1 MHGTGFYLMT
11 SKTLG
16 ATGARL
22 LTALAED
29 NRTVFSI
36 SDAQEILESSYDA
49 ALKTVRRLAHAGW
62 LVRLTAGRYA
72 IVPLSSGDET
82 TPQVNRYVIA
92 RELLDDTPYYVSH
105 DSAMDIHN
113 MLTRPV
119 TTVVVTTPRRLVDR
133 DILGVPYRFVYA
145 PPSALWGAE
154 PVWVTPYER
163 VIVSDLERTLLDGLA
178 RPDLCAGISQV
189 ATGLWMR
196 HDDLDWNKLA
206 DYAQKLGT
214 RAVAQRLGYLLELY
228 GLGVPATVEILQE
241 MVGTSYA
248 RLDPLLADSGSYLAR
263 WRLRL
268 NLEPE
273 TLQSIVRT

>member
-1 MHGTGFYLMT
+1 MA

-22 LTALAED
+22 LTTLAED
-29 NRTVFSI
+29 DRAVFSI
-36 SDAQEILESSYDA
+36 TDAQEILKSGYDA
-49 ALKTVRRLAHAGW
+49 ALQTVRRLVDAGW

-72 IVPLSSGDET
+72 IVPLSSGDEA

-92 RELLDDTPYYVSH
+92 REILDEAPYYVSH

-119 TTVVVTTPRRLVDR
+119 TTVIVTTPRRRANR

-145 PPSALWGAE
+145 PPSALWGCG
-154 PVWVTPYER
+154 PVWVTPYDQ
-163 VIVSDLERTLLDGLA
+163 VVVSDMERTILDGLA
-178 RPDLCAGISQV
+178 RPDLCAGVSQV

-196 HDDLDWNKLA
+196 HDDLDWDRLSE
-206 DYAQKLGT
+206 YAQKLGT

-228 GLGVPATVEILQE
+228 GLGTTGLIEVLQA
-241 MVGTSYA
+241 MVGTAYA
-248 RLDPLLADSGSYLAR
+248 DLDPLLPEGGSYLAR

-268 NLEPE
+268 NLEPG
-273 TLQSIVRT
+273 TLESVVAT

>member
-1 MHGTGFYLMT
+1 MEQVLQPMS

-16 ATGARL
+16 ATGAHL
-22 LTALAED
+22 LTALAES
-29 NRTVFSI
+29 NRTVFTI
-36 SDAQEILESSYDA
+36 SDAQELLESSYDA

-72 IVPLSSGDET
+72 IVPLSSGDEA
-82 TPQVNRYVIA
+82 TPQVDRYIIA

-119 TTVVVTTPRRLVDR
+119 TTVVVTTPRRLADR
-133 DILGVPYRFVYA
+133 EILGVPDRFVYA
-145 PPSALWGAE
+145 VSSALWGSE

-163 VIVSDLERTLLDGLA
+163 VIVSDLERTILDGLA

-196 HDDLDWNKLA
+196 QDDFDWDRLA
-206 DYAQKLGT
+206 SYAQRLGT
-214 RAVAQRLGYLLELY
+214 RAVAQRMGYLLELY
-228 GLGVPATVEILQE
+228 GLGTLATIEMLQE

-248 RLDPLLADSGSYLAR
+248 RLDPLLADNGPYLAR

>member
-1 MHGTGFYLMT
+1 MT

-22 LTALAED
+22 LTALAES
-29 NRTVFSI
+29 NQTIFSI
-36 SDAQEILESSYDA
+36 ADAQELLESSYDA

-72 IVPLSSGDET
+72 IVPLSSGDEP

-92 RELLDDTPYYVSH
+92 RELLDGAPYYVSH

-119 TTVVVTTPRRLVDR
+119 TTVIITTPRRLADR

-145 PPSALWGAE
+145 RPLALWGCE
-154 PVWVTPYER
+154 PIWVTPYER
-163 VIVSDLERTLLDGLA
+163 VTVSNLERTILDGLA
-178 RPDLCAGISQV
+178 RPDLCAGLSEV

-196 HDDLDWNKLA
+196 HDDFDWDRLA
-206 DYAQKLGT
+206 DYAQRLGI

-228 GLGVPATVEILQE
+228 GLGTPATVEVLQG
-241 MVGTSYA
+241 MVGSSYA
-248 RLDPLLADSGSYLAR
+248 RLDPLLADKGPYLAR

-268 NLEPE
+268 NLESE

>member
-1 MHGTGFYLMT
+1 MT

-16 ATGARL
+16 ATGAHL
-22 LTALAED
+22 LTALAES
-29 NRTVFSI
+29 NRMIFSI
-36 SDAQEILESSYDA
+36 SDAQGLLESSYDA
-49 ALKTVRRLAHAGW
+49 TLKTVRRLAHAGW

-72 IVPLSSGDET
+72 IVPLSSGDEA

-92 RELLDDTPYYVSH
+92 REILDDTPYYVSH

-119 TTVVVTTPRRLVDR
+119 TTVIVTTPRRLVDR
-133 DILGVPYRFVYA
+133 EILGVPYRFVYA
-145 PPSALWGAE
+145 APAALWGSE

-163 VIVSDLERTLLDGLA
+163 VIVSNLERTILDGLA
-178 RPDLCAGISQV
+178 RPDLCAGVGQV

-196 HDDLDWNKLA
+196 HDDLDWARLA
-206 DYAQKLGT
+206 DYVQKLGT

-228 GLGVPATVEILQE
+228 GLGTPATIEKLQE

-248 RLDPLLADSGSYLAR
+248 RLDPVLADCGPYLAR

>member
-1 MHGTGFYLMT
+1 MM

-16 ATGARL
+16 TTGARL
-22 LTALAED
+22 LTTLAES
-29 NRTVFSI
+29 NRTIFSI
-36 SDAQEILESSYDA
+36 SDAQRLLESSYDA
-49 ALKTVRRLAHAGW
+49 ALKTVRRLVHAGW

-72 IVPLSSGDET
+72 IVPLSSGDEA
-82 TPQVNRYVIA
+82 TPQLDRYVIA
-92 RELLDDTPYYVSH
+92 RELLDDTPYYISH
-105 DSAMDIHN
+105 DSAMDIHS

-119 TTVVVTTPRRLVDR
+119 TTVVITTPRRLVDR
-133 DILGVPYRFVYA
+133 EILGVPYRFIYA
-145 PPSALWGAE
+145 ASAALWGSE

-163 VIVSDLERTLLDGLA
+163 VVVSNLERTILDGLA
-178 RPDLCAGISQV
+178 RPDLCAGIGQV

-196 HDDLDWNKLA
+196 HNDLNWARLT
-206 DYAQKLGT
+206 DYTQRLGT

-228 GLGVPATVEILQE
+228 GLGPPAVIETLQE

-248 RLDPLLADSGSYLAR
+248 RLDPLLADRGSYLAR

>member
-1 MHGTGFYLMT
+1 MS

-16 ATGARL
+16 ATGAHL
-22 LTALAED
+22 LTALAES
-29 NRTVFSI
+29 NRMVFTI
-36 SDAQEILESSYDA
+36 SDAQELLESSYDA

-72 IVPLSSGDET
+72 IVPLSSGDEA

-92 RELLDDTPYYVSH
+92 RELLEGTPYYVSH

-119 TTVVVTTPRRLVDR
+119 TTVVVTTPRRLADR
-133 DILGVPYRFVYA
+133 EILGVPYRFVYA
-145 PPSALWGAE
+145 APSGLWGSE

-163 VIVSDLERTLLDGLA
+163 VIVSDLERTILDGLA
-178 RPDLCAGISQV
+178 RPDLCAGVSEV
-189 ATGLWMR
+189 ATGLWIR
-196 HDDLDWNKLA
+196 QADFDWDRLA
-206 DYAQKLGT
+206 SYAQKLGT
-214 RAVAQRLGYLLELY
+214 RAVAQRLGYLLDLY
-228 GLGVPATVEILQE
+228 DLGTPATAEALQE
-241 MVGTSYA
+241 MVGNSYS
-248 RLDPLLADSGSYLAR
+248 RLDPLLADNGPYLAR